1 MGGGGGGGIVDLQ
14 RHIPSRFCLLQLFRT
29 SDYHLNYEKSTQQAL
44 T

>member
-1 MGGGGGGGIVDLQ
+1 MGGGGGEIGDLL
-14 RHIPSRFCLLQLFRT
+14 RNIPSTFCLLQLFRT